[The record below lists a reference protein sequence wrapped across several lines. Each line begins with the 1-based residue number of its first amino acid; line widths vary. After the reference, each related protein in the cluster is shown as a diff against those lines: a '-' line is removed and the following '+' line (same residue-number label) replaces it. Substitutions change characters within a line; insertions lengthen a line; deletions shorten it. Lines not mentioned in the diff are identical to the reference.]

1 MKSFRQHLKEANRR
15 RNTIDYTK
23 GVSKKGMGK
32 GAVNSP
38 RVVSSL
44 GSSKNINSPVSG
56 PVGSPSGPAK
66 SDFERLPYPQAAAS
80 ARARALRGK
89 IMNTPQTKA
98 KPVGVPTQVAK
109 PVTPQLKAAQSP
121 NLNTVSAS
129 GKPPAS
135 VTKGNYVNEPFPK
148 AAAVKNAYDVTDKG
162 PTSTVKAKT
171 GVGTSPPKGVEM
183 VDPLRS
189 TPKEILQVWKDYQR
203 GKRDVIQKGAKTIS
217 KAAAPVLQK
226 AREYLGTDKPVAPEK
241 APWATALLGKDGGP
255 KSSVKTVTDKPTQ
268 AAEVK
273 PSQTVQA
280 GPPPSNGI
288 KANPPSWVQQG
299 MKGITTASQ
308 LAASQLARAVK
319 SKGTPVSASGE
330 KPTALS
336 TSRDN
341 SGISDTSQFWS
352 KTAGTQQSK
361 QGPGSTV
368 QAHPSTTLNRAN
380 PQVGASA
387 PRPGLTGSPSGTK
400 GRPSTTLNRAN
411 PQVGASAPK
420 SGLIG
425 TPSGPANITKS
436 SGPPLPTIKPQ
447 APAAPAAPAAPK
459 VAARPSSRSSATR
472 ARGVR
477 RPSAP
482 SKSSWGFHGTATGT
496 ASRGMSAG
504 SITNRALGGVYEEKV
519 PEVVKES
526 FESFIRNTFLKE
538 NHDKK

>member
-98 KPVGVPTQVAK
+98 KPVGVPTQAAK
-109 PVTPQLKAAQSP
+109 PVTPQLKAAPSP

-148 AAAVKNAYDVTDKG
+148 AAAVKNAYDVKDKG

-171 GVGTSPPKGVEM
+171 GVGTSPPKGVEI
-183 VDPLRS
+183 VDPLAK
-189 TPKEILQVWKDYQR
+189 TKDYWN
-203 GKRDVIQKGAKTIS
+203 KTLAMKHPSPLKAVEPTAQASAVSSPAQATEPKPSVNAGVSDSSRFWS
-217 KAAAPVLQK
+217 KAASKPQ
-226 AREYLGTDKPVAPEK
+226 YDKSK
-241 APWATALLGKDGGP
+241 
-255 KSSVKTVTDKPTQ
+255 
-268 AAEVK
+268 EVK
-273 PSQTVQA
+273 
-280 GPPPSNGI
+280 
-288 KANPPSWVQQG
+288 
-299 MKGITTASQ
+299 
-308 LAASQLARAVK
+308 
-319 SKGTPVSASGE
+319 
-330 KPTALS
+330 
-336 TSRDN
+336 
-341 SGISDTSQFWS
+341 
-352 KTAGTQQSK
+352 
-361 QGPGSTV
+361 GPGSTV
-368 QAHPSTTLNRAN
+368 QAHPSTKLSTPDGSTTYNNPGFTGAN
-380 PQVGASA
+380 QTPA
-387 PRPGLTGSPSGTK
+387 
-400 GRPSTTLNRAN
+400 RPSTTLNRAN

-447 APAAPAAPAAPK
+447 APATPAAPAAPK